1 MTTRR
6 LLAAAAVWLVAVV
19 TLAAA
24 SDIQVTPAIADG
36 QVSASFAAPSA
47 FGDDMRDAVR
57 SGLVVTFTFNV
68 ELRRPSTVWFDRTL
82 GAAVVASSVKFD
94 NLTGVYQVSKTQDGH
109 VVSSERTPDDARV
122 RIWMTSFD
130 RVPISTSER
139 LESNAEYYVRVRL
152 QATPKLTFSLV
163 PWSSDVAAGRAD
175 FTFIP

>member
-6 LLAAAAVWLVAVV
+6 LFAVAAAWVAAAV

-24 SDIQVTPAIADG
+24 GDIQVTPAIADG
-36 QVSASFAAPSA
+36 QISASFAAPAA

-57 SGLVVTFTFNV
+57 SGLVVTFTFSV

-82 GAAVVASSVKFD
+82 GEAMVSSSVKFD

-109 VVSSERTPDDARV
+109 VVWSERTQDDARV
-122 RIWMTSFD
+122 RVWMTSFD
-130 RVPISTSER
+130 RVAISTSER

-163 PWSSDVAAGRAD
+163 PWTSDAAAGRAD
-175 FTFIP
+175 FTFIR